1 MTTSLL
7 QTVSSYFARALCL
20 HGHAPISCQLHTG
33 PWGQF
38 AILQPSLHPA
48 TSSCSHVDA
57 APVWQGRCGR
67 WRCRGSSILIY
78 HCSRAGA
85 HGVSQEARKD
95 VPTQHV
101 GCVWV
106 QSWLLSMAAEKPYS
120 CLLAAR
126 RAAAD
131 GAPQQR
137 RARQMRGRR
146 LAGAAAAAWR
156 HHPHEGPSA
165 TESAL
170 LVHLHE
176 VFAAHALKPT
186 WMAAA
191 AWPVTLPQPFE
202 ACEVDDAVAD
212 VAKVMQRRW
221 VPAMHPRCKH
231 FFSASTIGLII

>member
-1 MTTSLL
+1 MRHFPASSTPVPGANFAVLRPSVASSHIQLRPCRRCACSAGPVRPLALSRQQHPHLPLL
-7 QTVSSYFARALCL
+7 TR
-20 HGHAPISCQLHTG
+20 
-33 PWGQF
+33 
-38 AILQPSLHPA
+38 
-48 TSSCSHVDA
+48 
-57 APVWQGRCGR
+57 GRP
-67 WRCRGSSILIY
+67 RCVAGGSP
-78 HCSRAGA
+78 R
-85 HGVSQEARKD
+85 RKD
-95 VPTQHV
+95 VPIWHV

-165 TESAL
+165 TESVL

-231 FFSASTIGLII
+231 FFSASTIELFI